1 MIGETTMNIR
11 VFSIPGKTIALAPP
25 ATNPA
30 PIRPPIKAWL
40 LEDGR
45 PKYHVIKFQVI
56 APTNAATITYT
67 VENSGCIIPLPTVAA
82 TAVPNMN
89 GPIKFAIAS
98 HTNGV

>member
-45 PKYHVIKFQVI
+45 PKYHVIKFQLI
-56 APTNAATITYT
+56 APTNALLLHILWKT
-67 VENSGCIIPLPTVAA
+67 L
-82 TAVPNMN
+82 AVLFLYQP
-89 GPIKFAIAS
+89 
-98 HTNGV
+98 